1 MGFIIKNIEFT
12 LPKKSEKIS
21 FLKLKNKD
29 WEIDNVI
36 KKTGIIKRYL
46 SNNDESTL
54 SLAKN
59 SVSKILK
66 KIDKKKIDFVIFV
79 SQTYLKNLTS
89 AANIIQ
95 FTENRYKDIKENL
108 KSKKINLR

>member
-46 SNNDESTL
+46 SNDDESTL
-54 SLAKN
+54 SLAK
-59 SVSKILK
+59 
-66 KIDKKKIDFVIFV
+66 
-79 SQTYLKNLTS
+79 
-89 AANIIQ
+89 
-95 FTENRYKDIKENL
+95 
-108 KSKKINLR
+108 

>member
-46 SNNDESTL
+46 SNDDESTL

-66 KIDKKKIDFVIFV
+66 K
-79 SQTYLKNLTS
+79 
-89 AANIIQ
+89 
-95 FTENRYKDIKENL
+95 NR
-108 KSKKINLR
+108 